1 MRVIGCQWDIAWE
14 NSAAN
19 YARVEKL
26 LGEAGSADLIV
37 LPEMFSTGFTFDVD
51 VAAEAEPST
60 SEVFLKKLADRH
72 KAAALGGLVRKNS
85 DESGCNELIAFDP
98 SGKELGRYQKNRT
111 FSYAGESR
119 FYRRGRELTVF
130 HWQDW
135 KVAPMI
141 CYDLRFPELFRR
153 VTAKGAELIVVIAN
167 WPSVRLDHWL
177 TLLKAR
183 AIENLAYVV
192 GVNRCGSDPNHQYPG
207 RSVVIDP
214 WGEVVADAGCEEG
227 LVDVTLDHDR
237 LRRCREEF
245 PVLKDLEV

>member
-1 MRVIGCQWDIAWE
+1 MRVIGCQWNIAWE
-14 NSAAN
+14 NPAAN
-19 YARVEKL
+19 YERVEEL
-26 LGEAGSADLIV
+26 LGEAGPADLIV
-37 LPEMFSTGFTFDVD
+37 LPEMFSSGFTFDVD
-51 VAAEAEPST
+51 VAAEGEPSP
-60 SEVFLKKLADRH
+60 SEVFLKKLAGRH
-72 KAAALGGLVRKNS
+72 EAAALGGLVRKNS
-85 DESGCNELIAFDP
+85 DESGRNELIAFDP

-111 FSYAGESR
+111 FSYAGESL
-119 FYRRGRELTVF
+119 FYRRGKEVTVF
-130 HWQDW
+130 DWQDW

-167 WPSVRLDHWL
+167 WPSLRLDHWL

-214 WGEVVADAGCEEG
+214 WGEIVADAGSEEG
-227 LVDVTLDHDR
+227 LVDVRLDLKS
-237 LRRCREEF
+237 LRACREEF
-245 PVLKDLEV
+245 PVLEDLEV